1 MAKVEFLADNGLGI
15 ITLADSA
22 NGNRLNHE
30 TLTGLSLAFNSAIL
44 HDEIRVI
51 LLRSNGKNFSLG
63 MDLQFLQTARE
74 DRDLAEEAVGL
85 YTDLLL
91 KIFEAPKP
99 VIALVYGDIKAG
111 GTGLVSACDI
121 VIASDDTTV
130 ELSEVLLGLIPANV
144 LPFLFSLRVTP
155 QKARYLV
162 MTAKRLNAREAQAA
176 GIIDEVY
183 PLDEL
188 EKGLKQVIKSL
199 FRAAP
204 AAISVTKTFTREL
217 LSKTIDESCNLAK
230 KTLIEL
236 ITREDVLE
244 GIKAFTEGSTPPW
257 FGKAKFTVPLI
268 RIDDEKKA

>member
-1 MAKVEFLADNGLGI
+1 MGKVEFLADNGLGI

-30 TLTGLSLAFNSAIL
+30 TLAELSHAFNAAIM

-63 MDLQFLQTARE
+63 MDLQFLLDARG
-74 DRDLAEEAVGL
+74 DTTLAEEAVGL

-99 VIALVYGDIKAG
+99 VVALVYGDIKAG

-130 ELSEVLLGLIPANV
+130 ELSEALLGLIPANV
-144 LPFLFSLRVTP
+144 LPFLFSLRISP
-155 QKARYLV
+155 QKARYLI
-162 MTAKRLNAREAQAA
+162 MTAKRLNALDAQSI

-183 PLDEL
+183 PMDEL
-188 EKGLKQVIKSL
+188 EKGAKALIKSL
-199 FRAAP
+199 FRTAP
-204 AAISVTKTFTREL
+204 SAVAVTKHFTREL
-217 LSKTIDESCNLAK
+217 LSKTIDESCNHAK

-236 ITREDVLE
+236 ISRDDVLE
-244 GIKAFTEGSTPPW
+244 GIKAFSEGSTPPW
-257 FGKAKFTVPLI
+257 FGKAKFSNPLV
-268 RIDDEKKA
+268 RID